1 MKKIALVFCSLIF
14 LQGCENPNQLVLG
27 FLAAGGVVALQ
38 AVLADDCRPGRELT
52 LSDGTSAWDAG
63 NC

>member
-1 MKKIALVFCSLIF
+1 MIF

-27 FLAAGGVVALQ
+27 FLAAGGIVALQ
-38 AVLADDCRPGRELT
+38 AALADDCRPGRELT